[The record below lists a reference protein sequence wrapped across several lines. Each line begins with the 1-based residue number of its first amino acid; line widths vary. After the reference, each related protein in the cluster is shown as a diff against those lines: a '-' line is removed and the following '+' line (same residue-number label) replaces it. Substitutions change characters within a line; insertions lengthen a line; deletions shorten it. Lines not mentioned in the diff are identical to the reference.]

1 MAADLVEDIIEWWQS
16 EYGKKR
22 GITHKKPLE
31 ILTYAFQELGI
42 IHQDE
47 VILSSHITKDW
58 IQESEETF
66 VSLVE
71 SDVKC
76 DGHVRT
82 TSTIAFAIVTPP
94 GIPIENRVDE
104 WQARAD
110 RLRNCG
116 VNVPT
121 WYLIWHGTIY
131 AYWPHHSLS
140 KYLEYDLPNEDLH
153 ELAESLMV
161 NFNGLGALALRPL
174 GLLPSLRTNGYE
186 VFYCGELG
194 FNTGISSRRK
204 PEPMIKEYERE
215 VLPYL
220 PEKFR
225 KVYYEI
231 RRAE

>member
-94 GIPIENRVDE
+94 GIPIENRE
-104 WQARAD
+104 IGRAH
-110 RLRNCG
+110 
-116 VNVPT
+116 V
-121 WYLIWHGTIY
+121 
-131 AYWPHHSLS
+131 
-140 KYLEYDLPNEDLH
+140 
-153 ELAESLMV
+153 
-161 NFNGLGALALRPL
+161 
-174 GLLPSLRTNGYE
+174 
-186 VFYCGELG
+186 
-194 FNTGISSRRK
+194 
-204 PEPMIKEYERE
+204 
-215 VLPYL
+215 
-220 PEKFR
+220 
-225 KVYYEI
+225 
-231 RRAE
+231 